1 MYQHIIYTI
10 KISKLQQQNN
20 CSLSTYVKKEKLY
33 GPSTQIDASHSN
45 KQSNV
50 DIHTKIQ
57 HQQRLQ
63 PIPFQTT
70 DILKQD
76 LQI

>member
-1 MYQHIIYTI
+1 MNKVGYQHIIYTT
-10 KISKLQQQNN
+10 KISKLQQQHSY
-20 CSLSTYVKKEKLY
+20 SLSTYVKKEKLY
-33 GPSTQIDASHSN
+33 GPSTKIVSN
-45 KQSNV
+45 QSNV
-50 DIHTKIQ
+50 GIHTKIQ
-57 HQQRLQ
+57 RQQCLQ

>member
-1 MYQHIIYTI
+1 MNKVRYQHIIYTI
-10 KISKLQQQNN
+10 KISKLQQQHN

-33 GPSTQIDASHSN
+33 GPSTKIVS
-45 KQSNV
+45 KQSKV
-50 DIHTKIQ
+50 GIHTKIQ

>member
-1 MYQHIIYTI
+1 MTV
-10 KISKLQQQNN
+10 L
-20 CSLSTYVKKEKLY
+20 CLPMLKKKLY
-33 GPSTQIDASHSN
+33 GPPTKIVS

-50 DIHTKIQ
+50 GIHTKIQ